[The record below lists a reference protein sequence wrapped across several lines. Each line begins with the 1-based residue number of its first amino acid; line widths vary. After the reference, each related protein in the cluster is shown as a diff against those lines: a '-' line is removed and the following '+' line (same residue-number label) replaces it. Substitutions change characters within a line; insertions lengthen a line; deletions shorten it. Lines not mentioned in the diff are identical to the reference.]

1 MMRLIRRVVV
11 GAFSMYLTSSF
22 WMFLLHSL

>member
-1 MMRLIRRVVV
+1 MIRLIRRLVV